1 MEALT
6 AATLHPHATTSHERH
21 GPHPSVEPV
30 VGLIFGTCST
40 RPSLAPSA
48 TALHIGDG
56 GLVALVVRQ
65 HGEAGHAGLILCGRS
80 CLPWRT
86 SWMFVW
92 ADGQATHGIRSSP
105 QPQIRRTPQI
115 SGGAFR
121 PFCRPCR
128 SNFCRS
134 PAPSAA
140 SGCWT
145 ASCAFLGCPVK
156 PGRALGAHA
165 DQTEFAESSPRTRE
179 RDQHRGRHAKPA
191 GPLVTLGESANS
203 WRHRTPERNREP
215 PTPRRA
221 RHAGA
226 ALCTASRFRS

>member
-1 MEALT
+1 VHRTNCLWPTRTRLPYQSPRAVVDSTDGSPGVGSSRASSFRVPRMTKMAM
-6 AATLHPHATTSHERH
+6 S
-21 GPHPSVEPV
+21 PSYPV
-30 VGLIFGTCST
+30 
-40 RPSLAPSA
+40 RP
-48 TALHIGDG
+48 
-56 GLVALVVRQ
+56 
-65 HGEAGHAGLILCGRS
+65 
-80 CLPWRT
+80 
-86 SWMFVW
+86 
-92 ADGQATHGIRSSP
+92 
-105 QPQIRRTPQI
+105 TPQI